1 MKKDE
6 VIELLKEQIKEL
18 RDDNNRLLDQ
28 IDDLIKEVSSLKEAL
43 LQKGESL
50 GKQQRLTKGIAKLV
64 SNTSE
69 QQQPPQPA
77 LPEEERQKR
86 EAEKADKRKARK
98 NNGAKRDMHYE
109 MEQEEHDVY
118 PDDPDFDINKARLV
132 TTAPRICVRYE
143 CVPMR
148 FIKHVYKIHTY
159 TQEGRLF
166 EGKTPVSA
174 FLNSSYDGS
183 FIAGLMEL
191 RYIQSLPVERIINYF
206 EGYGFTLKKPT
217 AHKLIEK
224 ASSLF
229 ENLYKCIRQT
239 ALSDPY
245 KAADETYY
253 KILVPEKNS
262 KGKGVRKGYLWV
274 VVGINTGMIYLLY
287 DDGSRSERV
296 ILNELGSCK
305 GIIKV
310 TATHLT
316 GNSKAMLIPISHASR
331 ACNI

>member
-50 GKQQRLTKGIAKLV
+50 SKQQRLTKGIAKLV

-69 QQQPPQPA
+69 QQYPPQPA
-77 LPEEERQKR
+77 LPEGERQKR
-86 EAEKADKRKARK
+86 EADKRKARK
-98 NNGAKRDMHYE
+98 NNGAKRGMHYE

-118 PDDPDFDINKARLV
+118 PDDPDFDINNARLV
-132 TTAPRICVRYE
+132 TIATRICVRYE

-159 TQEGRLF
+159 AQDGCLF

-191 RYIQSLPVERIINYF
+191 RYI
-206 EGYGFTLKKPT
+206 
-217 AHKLIEK
+217 
-224 ASSLF
+224 
-229 ENLYKCIRQT
+229 
-239 ALSDPY
+239 
-245 KAADETYY
+245 
-253 KILVPEKNS
+253 
-262 KGKGVRKGYLWV
+262 
-274 VVGINTGMIYLLY
+274 
-287 DDGSRSERV
+287 
-296 ILNELGSCK
+296 
-305 GIIKV
+305 
-310 TATHLT
+310 
-316 GNSKAMLIPISHASR
+316 
-331 ACNI
+331 

>member
-6 VIELLKEQIKEL
+6 IIELLKEQIKGL

-28 IDDLIKEVSSLKEAL
+28 IDALIKEVSSLKEAL

-50 GKQQRLTKGIAKLV
+50 GKQQRLTKGTRQTCIQHIRTA
-64 SNTSE
+64 TS
-69 QQQPPQPA
+69 PLNLP

-159 TQEGRLF
+159 AQDGRLF

-206 EGYGFTLKKPT
+206 ESHGFTLKKPT
-217 AHKLIEK
+217 AHKLMEK

-229 ENLYKCIRQT
+229 ENLYKCIQV
-239 ALSDPY
+239 L
-245 KAADETYY
+245 
-253 KILVPEKNS
+253 LVQGLCN
-262 KGKGVRKGYLWV
+262 
-274 VVGINTGMIYLLY
+274 LLTLAI
-287 DDGSRSERV
+287 R
-296 ILNELGSCK
+296 N
-305 GIIKV
+305 
-310 TATHLT
+310 
-316 GNSKAMLIPISHASR
+316 
-331 ACNI
+331 

>member
-6 VIELLKEQIKEL
+6 IIELLKEQIKEL
-18 RDDNNRLLDQ
+18 RDDNNRLLGQ

-50 GKQQRLTKGIAKLV
+50 SKQQRLAKGLAKFV

-69 QQQPPQPA
+69 QQQAPQPA
-77 LPEEERQKR
+77 MSEEERQKR

-118 PDDPDFDINKARLV
+118 PNDPDFDINKARLV

-143 CVPMR
+143 CVPIR

-159 TQEGRLF
+159 AQDGRFF

-206 EGYGFTLKKPT
+206 ESHGFTLKKPT
-217 AHKLIEK
+217 AHKLMEK

-245 KAADETYY
+245 KA
-253 KILVPEKNS
+253 
-262 KGKGVRKGYLWV
+262 
-274 VVGINTGMIYLLY
+274 
-287 DDGSRSERV
+287 
-296 ILNELGSCK
+296 
-305 GIIKV
+305 
-310 TATHLT
+310 
-316 GNSKAMLIPISHASR
+316 
-331 ACNI
+331 

>member
-6 VIELLKEQIKEL
+6 VIELLKERIKEL

-69 QQQPPQPA
+69 QPPPQPA

-86 EAEKADKRKARK
+86 EADKRKARK
-98 NNGAKRDMHYE
+98 NNGAKRGIHYE

-118 PDDPDFDINKARLV
+118 PEDPDFDINNARLV
-132 TTAPRICVRYE
+132 TIATRICVRYE

-159 TQEGRLF
+159 AQDGRLF

-183 FIAGLMEL
+183 FIARLMEL
-191 RYIQSLPVERIINYF
+191 RYI
-206 EGYGFTLKKPT
+206 
-217 AHKLIEK
+217 
-224 ASSLF
+224 
-229 ENLYKCIRQT
+229 
-239 ALSDPY
+239 
-245 KAADETYY
+245 
-253 KILVPEKNS
+253 
-262 KGKGVRKGYLWV
+262 
-274 VVGINTGMIYLLY
+274 
-287 DDGSRSERV
+287 
-296 ILNELGSCK
+296 
-305 GIIKV
+305 
-310 TATHLT
+310 
-316 GNSKAMLIPISHASR
+316 
-331 ACNI
+331 

>member
-6 VIELLKEQIKEL
+6 VIELLKERIKEL

-109 MEQEEHDVY
+109 MEQEGHDVY

-159 TQEGRLF
+159 AQDGRLF

-183 FIAGLMEL
+183 FIARLMEL
-191 RYIQSLPVERIINYF
+191 RYI
-206 EGYGFTLKKPT
+206 
-217 AHKLIEK
+217 
-224 ASSLF
+224 
-229 ENLYKCIRQT
+229 
-239 ALSDPY
+239 
-245 KAADETYY
+245 
-253 KILVPEKNS
+253 
-262 KGKGVRKGYLWV
+262 
-274 VVGINTGMIYLLY
+274 
-287 DDGSRSERV
+287 
-296 ILNELGSCK
+296 
-305 GIIKV
+305 
-310 TATHLT
+310 
-316 GNSKAMLIPISHASR
+316 
-331 ACNI
+331 